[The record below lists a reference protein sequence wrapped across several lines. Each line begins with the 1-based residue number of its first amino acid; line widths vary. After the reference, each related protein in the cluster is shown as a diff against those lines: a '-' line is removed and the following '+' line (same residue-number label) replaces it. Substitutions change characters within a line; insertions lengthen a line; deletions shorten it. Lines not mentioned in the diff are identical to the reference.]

1 MCKLDGFTCG
11 HTVKPV
17 SVTLRSLCTLY
28 LTHLFSIFFAHLFL
42 DFDISSF
49 CSSRKHKITMHFSF
63 CYRLGLRA
71 PALNHSLCHSSWEWE
86 SLNFNVSRRTKLFLT
101 LKDFFWHKNTVNLK
115 LPYGITDSEVTLQK
129 TLAGLTDY
137 DMLESTE
144 SLSCR
149 RCVVVGNGHS
159 LKNSSLG
166 SVINQYDVVIRLN
179 NAPTRGYEEDVGNKT
194 TMRFFY
200 PESASHNPGTHNQPD
215 TLMVLVPFKH
225 PDLLWLKWILYNEK
239 RVKHG
244 FWRPPPLIW
253 MGKTSQLRVL
263 DPFFMYMTASRL
275 LNIPTSVDPS
285 IKKVVNYVHP
295 TTGILAVYVALNYC
309 NVVHLAGFG
318 YPRADEREQLI
329 HYYGDDTMMS
339 MMASIHNISKEAQAL
354 KSLEDSGA
362 ILHLRPLSG

>member
-1 MCKLDGFTCG
+1 MCRLWSLHKGGLLMQW
-11 HTVKPV
+11 
-17 SVTLRSLCTLY
+17 SVFPPSYRISSSNSEMKSTLRVVKTWFVAVAFVVLIIVFWYCSF
-28 LTHLFSIFFAHLFL
+28 LFS
-42 DFDISSF
+42 
-49 CSSRKHKITMHFSF
+49 
-63 CYRLGLRA
+63 
-71 PALNHSLCHSSWEWE
+71 
-86 SLNFNVSRRTKLFLT
+86 
-101 LKDFFWHKNTVNLK
+101 
-115 LPYGITDSEVTLQK
+115 
-129 TLAGLTDY
+129 
-137 DMLESTE
+137 

>member
-1 MCKLDGFTCG
+1 MCRLWSLHKGGLLMQW
-11 HTVKPV
+11 
-17 SVTLRSLCTLY
+17 SVFPPSYRISSSNSEMKSTLRVVKTWFVAVAFVVLIIVFWYCSF
-28 LTHLFSIFFAHLFL
+28 LFS
-42 DFDISSF
+42 
-49 CSSRKHKITMHFSF
+49 
-63 CYRLGLRA
+63 RLGLRA